1 MFHEVIFRRDASD
14 GGCDESDTQCIEAL
28 EEPAPALG
36 PRRAADAILRSAALP
51 EAARLDLPK
60 VSSSVI

>member
-28 EEPAPALG
+28 EEPAPALE
-36 PRRAADAILRSAALP
+36 RAADAILRSAALP